1 MKAARVLRTVFLVI
15 VLILAIAILG
25 ANFYLGPAVKAG
37 VEKIGPQVAKV
48 PITLEKANFKLL
60 SGAVGLKNLVIG
72 NPEGFNTPHLFK
84 MGDLQVKLDVSSL
97 TKDTLVIEKIYIG
110 GPEIN
115 YEKSLKTSNIGQL
128 LKNLEGEKPAEA
140 KPEEKKEEPAAKEG
154 GKKVVIKDFLL
165 ENAKL
170 GMSVTVAG
178 GHAIPIPLPPIHL
191 TNIGEETGGASLTEV
206 LSKVFGAVFGAIT
219 QAAGAIGDVAGEGAK
234 MVGDAAQQS
243 AQMATDAAKQAGEA
257 AGQAAQAAGDA
268 AKEAGGMAVDGAK
281 AVGGAAAEGA
291 KAVGGAVT
299 EGAGKLF
306 GGVKGLIPGQ
316 KKPETPADAPVIQ
329 PTAPEDTNQ

>member
-1 MKAARVLRTVFLVI
+1 MKALRILRNVFIVI
-15 VLILAIAILG
+15 ILILVIAILG

-37 VEKIGPQVAKV
+37 IEKIGPQVTKV
-48 PITLEKANFKLL
+48 PITLEKASFRLL
-60 SGAVGLKNLVIG
+60 KGEVNLSNLVIG

-97 TKDTLVIEKIYIG
+97 TKDTIVIEKILIS

-140 KPEEKKEEPAAKEG
+140 KPEEQKKDEPAAKEG

-170 GMSVTVAG
+170 GVSVTVAG
-178 GHAIPIPLPPIHL
+178 GHAILVPLPPIHL
-191 TNIGEETGGASLTEV
+191 TNVGQEEGGASLTEV
-206 LSKVFGAVFGAIT
+206 LSKVFGAIFGAIT
-219 QAAGAIGDVAGEGAK
+219 KAAGAVVDIAGDGAK
-234 MVGDAAQQS
+234 MVGDAAKEG

-257 AGQAAQAAGDA
+257 TGEAAKAAGDV
-268 AKEAGGMAVDGAK
+268 AKEAGGMAV
-281 AVGGAAAEGA
+281 EGA

-299 EGAGKLF
+299 EGAGKLL
-306 GGVKGLIPGQ
+306 GGLKSLVPGE
-316 KKPETPADAPVIQ
+316 KKAEGQ
-329 PTAPEDTNQ
+329 PPAPEAPPPPQPSEQAAPPAQ